1 MMNFFRALTILV
13 ILLFTTDSQI
23 QLFSQTSKERPNVI
37 IIYTDDQGTLDAKC
51 YGSKDLVTPAH
62 DMLAKT
68 GIRFTQMYSPSAICS
83 ASRAGML
90 TGRFPARA
98 GCPAMYPPTLASLE
112 CQRGNHH
119 R

>member
-37 IIYTDDQGTLDAKC
+37 IIYTDDNFDGIAGC
-51 YGSKDLVTPAH
+51 KDLVTPAH
-62 DMLAKT
+62 DKLNTEFGLRRCIPHLQFVQHLEHAHGTFPSPRRGTRQCILPPWQVGNAK
-68 GIRFTQMYSPSAICS
+68 G
-83 ASRAGML
+83 
-90 TGRFPARA
+90 
-98 GCPAMYPPTLASLE
+98 
-112 CQRGNHH
+112 GNHH

>member
-1 MMNFFRALTILV
+1 MNFFRALTVLGT
-13 ILLFTTDSQI
+13 LLFTTDSQI

-37 IIYTDDQGTLDAKC
+37 IIYTDDQGTLDANC

-62 DMLAKT
+62 DKLAKT

-98 GCPAMYPPTLASLE
+98 GVPQCILPPWQVWNAKG
-112 CQRGNHH
+112 GNHH

>member
-1 MMNFFRALTILV
+1 MNFFRALTILV

-23 QLFSQTSKERPNVI
+23 QLFSQTSGASNVI
-37 IIYTDDQGTLDAKC
+37 IIYTDDQGTLDANC

-62 DMLAKT
+62 DKLANT

-98 GCPAMYPPTLASLE
+98 GVPGNVSSPPWQVWNAKG
-112 CQRGNHH
+112 GNHH